1 MKYLKNVGFWSLFL
15 ISIYFIVCII
25 HLSWFIAN
33 PEGFWGFSVFLD
45 IIRIIFQIIVF
56 LALFVFGFFLLIDS
70 VIKLF
75 NKKLKLKNLLIGI
88 GLSFICVIILLSN
101 TFFSQGVSLIFNS
114 KMSEKYSYLENSKEL
129 IESGQ
134 IDEAIL
140 TARKSYFKKKIHN
153 INPLF
158 FLTKM
163 WSISYYSKKNS
174 LLSNFEATINY
185 AYCQQLK
192 YGNSKYAE
200 NLYKEAISNLDD
212 KIFSKTEKNTRSFYA
227 NLSLSNIKF
236 EQKKYDSADRY
247 INKALNSSVIL
258 DKKDI
263 EYIQQSYYL
272 MLDRASR
279 YGDWHRQRKICYELI
294 SLRKKAEMSLE
305 NKTHLEILQ
314 LLISTELLL
323 ENYPKVSKLIKLAE
337 PIAEK
342 YSDKD
347 IYKTFQIN
355 KTNYFLALADRNQK
369 DNSFKKPNNFWSI
382 MFSKDEKK
390 ITNKESSLTLAQNS
404 IYEIIDLSLK
414 PKEVYYNNYELVSYL
429 TYYKLILIQGNYKK
443 AIKTLKLISK
453 YIDPNLNNF
462 LSEEIKFTLVLW
474 ESNVNLKK
482 KKKLEFMINE
492 KFYDFCNQFALL
504 NDIDRDNLLLKFE
517 KNLDKINYHYLHNKN
532 PQDIENILN
541 NSIKIKELSIISQ
554 IQISQLFKNQ
564 KNQKII
570 FYQSLSNE
578 YRKLQNS
585 YSFENKVKLERVR
598 NKLSILHQELK
609 ISKVIMNGLNMNI
622 TWKDIKSK
630 LTKQELA
637 IEIIRVPNK
646 YDSGV
651 IYYAII
657 FSSNHSKPHLVKLF
671 YESELEEI
679 LNCPGNTK
687 ERIKCILENKSEKLY
702 DLIFKPISTFLV
714 DKDIVYISKTG
725 LLHAVPLGSIT
736 INNNWVLKSVSS
748 LKSILSDKINFR
760 SEGIELFG
768 GANFKGFNKVQ
779 RNYRNQ
785 VSYEVEE
792 KLQNEK
798 ITNLEH
804 SKNEVVKIKKLY
816 ESRGIKNKIYTNDNA
831 NEYLFRKLS
840 GKKNDIIH
848 VATHGF
854 SEGLSYNVNSSFSQF
869 NNTSTELMRSGIILS
884 PHSALEKLS
893 DHNDGLIT
901 AMDLSE
907 LDLSN
912 YNLAIFSSCESGLG
926 NLYGNQGVYGI
937 IRGLKLAGVKSM
949 ILSLWQVPDKQ
960 TSELMIAFYKHY
972 LNGEHPIKALK
983 NAKIELKKL
992 YPNPYYWAGFEYFE

>member
-1 MKYLKNVGFWSLFL
+1 MKYLKNLGFWSLFL
-15 ISIYFIVCII
+15 ISMYFVVCII

-45 IIRIIFQIIVF
+45 IIRIIFQLLGF
-56 LALFVFGFFLLIDS
+56 LALFVFGFFLLSDS
-70 VIKLF
+70 VLKLF
-75 NKKLKLKNLLIGI
+75 KKKLKLKNLLIGI
-88 GLSFICVIILLSN
+88 GLSLICVIILFSN
-101 TFFSQGVSLIFNS
+101 TILSQGVSLFFDS
-114 KMSEKYSYLENSKEL
+114 KMSEKYSYLENSEEL

-134 IDEAIL
+134 IDEAML
-140 TARKSYFKKKIHN
+140 LAKKSYYKKKTHN

-158 FLTKM
+158 FLTKF
-163 WSISYYSKKNS
+163 WSFSYYSKKNS
-174 LLSNFEATINY
+174 LLSNFESTINY

-192 YGNSKYAE
+192 YGNSNYAE
-200 NLYKEAISNLDD
+200 NLYIEAISILDD
-212 KIFSKTEKNTRSFYA
+212 KIFSKTEKNSRAFYA
-227 NLSLSNIKF
+227 YLSLSNIKF
-236 EQKKYDSADRY
+236 EQKKYASADRY
-247 INKALNSSVIL
+247 ICKALNSSVVL

-263 EYIQQSYYL
+263 EYIQQSYDL

-279 YGDWHRQRKICYELI
+279 YGDWHRQRKICYELN

-323 ENYPKVSKLIKLAE
+323 ENYPNVSKLIKIAT
-337 PIAEK
+337 PIAQK

-347 IYKTFQIN
+347 IYKAFQIT
-355 KTNYFLALADRNQK
+355 KTNYFLALANKNQK
-369 DNSFKKPNNFWSI
+369 DNSFEKPNNFWSGI
-382 MFSKDEKK
+382 FSTNDRK

-429 TYYKLILIQGNYKK
+429 TYYKLLLLQGKNKK
-443 AIKTLKLISK
+443 AFRTLKHISK
-453 YIDPNLNNF
+453 YLDPNLNNH
-462 LSEEIKFTLVLW
+462 LTEEIKFTLALC
-474 ESNVNLKK
+474 ESNINHLK
-482 KKKLEFMINE
+482 KKKLEFMITE

-517 KNLDKINYHYLHNKN
+517 GNLNKVNYHYLHNKN
-532 PQDIENILN
+532 SYNIENVLN

-554 IQISQLFKNQ
+554 IQICQLFKNQ
-564 KNQKII
+564 KDQKIN

-578 YRKLQNS
+578 YRKLQNA
-585 YSFENKVKLERVR
+585 YSFDNKVKLERVR

-609 ISKVIMNGLNMNI
+609 ISKVIMNGLNLNI
-622 TWKDIKSK
+622 SWKDIRSK
-630 LTKQELA
+630 LMKQELA
-637 IEIIRVPNK
+637 IEIIRVPNQ
-646 YDSGV
+646 YDSKV
-651 IYYAII
+651 TYYAII
-657 FSSNHSKPHLVKLF
+657 FSSDDSKPNLVKLF

-687 ERIKCILENKSEKLY
+687 ERIKCILENKSKKLY
-702 DLIFKPISTFLV
+702 DLIFNPISTFLV
-714 DKDIVYISKTG
+714 DKDIIYISKTG

-736 INNNWVLKSVSS
+736 INNNWTLKSVSS
-748 LKSILSDKINFR
+748 LKTILSNKINFR

-785 VSYEVEE
+785 VSFEVEE
-792 KLQNEK
+792 KLQHEK

-816 ESRGIKNKIYTNDNA
+816 ESLGIKNNIYTNYNA
-831 NEYLFRKLS
+831 NEYSFRKLS

-869 NNTSTELMRSGIILS
+869 NNTSSELMRSGIILS
-884 PHSALEKLS
+884 PNSNLKKLS

-949 ILSLWQVPDKQ
+949 ILSLWQVPDRQ

-983 NAKIELKKL
+983 KAKIELKKL